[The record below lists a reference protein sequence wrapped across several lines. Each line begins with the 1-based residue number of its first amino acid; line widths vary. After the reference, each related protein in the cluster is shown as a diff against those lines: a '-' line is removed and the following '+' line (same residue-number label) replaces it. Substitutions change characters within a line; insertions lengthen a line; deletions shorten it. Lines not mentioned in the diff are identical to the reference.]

1 MRAIGLLI
9 ILQGFI
15 GGVAIRYVLPVQLQR
30 ADTLGAHTPYDRS
43 AMVSVMGEVRSSLAG
58 YLWVKTDEYTHGGVW
73 LRPMTEREKR
83 LRTAREA
90 SSADSFDTH
99 HDETSVIPER
109 ERDPRWLWGNIE
121 RQVKP
126 FFDVRHHF
134 HRPVRE
140 VLPLYR
146 FMTWADPTFV
156 QGYLVGAQM
165 ILFDNKQNLREAIAF
180 LKEGAR
186 NNPRSIALFTELGRY
201 ALVQLGDYAQAE
213 SYLRQA
219 LRNGDYWVQRGNASI
234 ILQNPFER
242 DGWRDA
248 YRWLAILKQR
258 EHRIDEQCEWARRG
272 LHYFPDDPVL
282 HQFATP
288 RKVK

>member
-9 ILQGFI
+9 IPLGLI
-15 GGVAIRYVLPVQLQR
+15 SGVAIRLVVPVQMQR
-30 ADTLGAHTPYDRS
+30 ADMREAQSRYDRH
-43 AMVSVMGEVRSSLAG
+43 AMASVVGEVRSSLAD
-58 YLWVKTDEYTHGGVW
+58 YLWAKTDEYTHGGVW
-73 LRPMTEREKR
+73 LRPMTAREKR

-90 SSADSFDTH
+90 SSADELH
-99 HDETSVIPER
+99 HHEDETSVIPER
-109 ERDPRWLWGNIE
+109 ARDPRWLWGDIE

-165 ILFDNKQNLREAIAF
+165 ILFDDKRHLHEALAF
-180 LKEGAR
+180 LQEGAR
-186 NNPRSIALFTELGRY
+186 HNPRSVALFTELGRY
-201 ALVQLGDYAQAE
+201 ALVQLGDERQAE
-213 SYLRQA
+213 RYLRRA
-219 LRNGDYWVQRGNASI
+219 IRNGDYWVQTGNAPI
-234 ILQNPFER
+234 LLQNPFER

-248 YRWLAILKQR
+248 YRWLAILNHREQR
-258 EHRIDEQCEWARRG
+258 DEQQRAWARRG
-272 LHYFPDDPVL
+272 LHYFPNDPVL
-282 HQFATP
+282 QQFA
-288 RKVK
+288 K

>member
-9 ILQGFI
+9 IPLGLI
-15 GGVAIRYVLPVQLQR
+15 GGVAIRLVVPVQMLR
-30 ADTLGAHTPYDRS
+30 ADTLTAHTLYDRQ
-43 AMVSVMGEVRSSLAG
+43 AMVSVVGEVRSSLAG
-58 YLWVKTDEYTHGGVW
+58 YLWAKTDEYTHGGVW

-83 LRTAREA
+83 FHAAREA
-90 SSADSFDTH
+90 TSADEIH
-99 HDETSVIPER
+99 HHEDETSVIPEP
-109 ERDPRWLWGNIE
+109 ERDPRWLWGDIE

-165 ILFDNKQNLREAIAF
+165 ILFDNKHNLREALAF
-180 LKEGAR
+180 LKEGVR
-186 NNPRSIALFTELGRY
+186 HNPRSIALFTELGRY
-201 ALVQLGDYAQAE
+201 TLVQLGDYAQAE
-213 SYLRQA
+213 SHLRRA
-219 LRNGDYWVQRGNASI
+219 IRNGDYWVQTGNASI

-242 DGWRDA
+242 EGWRDA
-248 YRWLAILKQR
+248 YRWLAILKHHEQR
-258 EHRIDEQCEWARRG
+258 FDQQREWARRG
-272 LHYFPDDPVL
+272 LHYFPTDPVL
-282 HQFATP
+282 QRFA
-288 RKVK
+288 K

>member
-9 ILQGFI
+9 IPLGLI
-15 GGVAIRYVLPVQLQR
+15 GGVVIRLVMPVQMLR
-30 ADTLGAHTPYDRS
+30 ADTLTAHTLYDRQ
-43 AMVSVMGEVRSSLAG
+43 AMVSVVGEVRSSLAG
-58 YLWVKTDEYTHGGVW
+58 YLWAKTDEYTHGGVW

-83 LRTAREA
+83 LRTVREA
-90 SSADSFDTH
+90 SSADALHSH
-99 HDETSVIPER
+99 EDETSVIPEPK
-109 ERDPRWLWGNIE
+109 RDPRWLWGDIE

-165 ILFDNKQNLREAIAF
+165 ILFDNKHNLREALAF
-180 LKEGAR
+180 LKEGVHH
-186 NNPRSIALFTELGRY
+186 NPRSIALFTELGRY
-201 ALVQLGDYAQAE
+201 TLVQLGDYAQAE
-213 SYLRQA
+213 SYLRRA
-219 LRNGDYWVQRGNASI
+219 IRNGDYWVQTGNASI

-242 DGWRDA
+242 EGWRDA
-248 YRWLAILKQR
+248 YRWLAILKHHEQR
-258 EHRIDEQCEWARRG
+258 FDQQREWARRG
-272 LHYFPDDPVL
+272 LHYFPTDPVL
-282 HQFATP
+282 QRFA
-288 RKVK
+288 K